1 MSINMYDCSV
11 PYLVRALRNLSGIL
25 SKGEAF
31 ARGNGI
37 EEQALT
43 GCRLYPNMIALAR
56 QVQIAS
62 DTTKGAGARL
72 AELEP
77 PSYEDTEVT
86 FDELQARITRT
97 IEFLEGLTPEQING
111 SEDREIV
118 LKAGDKE
125 FRFKGL
131 DYLHGFVLPNLNF
144 HCTTA
149 YNILRHVGVKL
160 GKLDYLGEI

>member
-1 MSINMYDCSV
+1 MSGRRRV
-11 PYLVRALRNLSGIL
+11 
-25 SKGEAF
+25 
-31 ARGNGI
+31 
-37 EEQALT
+37 
-43 GCRLYPNMIALAR
+43 
-56 QVQIAS
+56 
-62 DTTKGAGARL
+62 AG
-72 AELEP
+72 LEP

-86 FDELQARITRT
+86 FEELQARITKT
-97 IEFLEGLTPEQING
+97 IEFLEGLTAEQING

-125 FRFKGL
+125 FRFTGL
-131 DYLHGFVLPNLNF
+131 DYLHGFVLPNLYF